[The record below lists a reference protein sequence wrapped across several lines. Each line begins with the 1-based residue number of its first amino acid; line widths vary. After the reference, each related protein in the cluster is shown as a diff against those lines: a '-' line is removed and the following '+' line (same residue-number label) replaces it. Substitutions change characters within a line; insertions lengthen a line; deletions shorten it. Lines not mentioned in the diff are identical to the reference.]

1 MNKEEENNLNVLKL
15 QQEQDFKKVIKYYYK
30 NEISEEEINYIYDK
44 LMNSFDIK
52 TEEDLFNVLNDL
64 DNDGIED
71 EPAIEEEKE
80 STEDDTQES
89 VVEDKQPEK
98 EVQVIK
104 EVVKEPKTVKES
116 SKPKEAQEENK
127 NIKKD
132 KKNQPKD
139 TKKLNKK
146 NLFIIIGTAVLLI
159 IISIVL
165 VIVFS
170 KPKDE
175 DKKEDKTTATTWKD
189 VLKTEAKDGSLKK
202 KLEDKLDDFNI
213 TTEDVDLMLMDIDS
227 DNDAELIAHVS
238 NKKTNKLLTYEI
250 DKKISYSKDYD
261 LSSDDALGFVYNTIN
276 ENTYWYINSDSDKTV
291 ISVTD
296 KDVSDEDFTT
306 NYYVLT
312 NQYKD
317 KNVLDQSI
325 EVSLDNKDLSKDMD
339 KVIKNNLTNK
349 EFMSSNNLT
358 IKKIKQE
365 IKANEEEKL
374 AEEEKKKQEEEQ
386 KALEEQ
392 KKQEE
397 EQKKA
402 EEEKKKQEASS
413 SKSFEIVDTSLS
425 DSSFNCPQVEEVIY
439 KDSKNTYSLPCQKSD
454 HIVVKYSD
462 GSVEMIK
469 TALNNGNIKIT
480 DLKKFNIQYY
490 TDEN

>member
-64 DNDGIED
+64 DNDGTED
-71 EPAIEEEKE
+71 EPVFENEKE

-89 VVEDKQPEK
+89 VAEDKQPEK

>member
-116 SKPKEAQEENK
+116 SKPKEAKEE
-127 NIKKD
+127 NIKKE

-146 NLFIIIGTAVLLI
+146 NLFIIIGIAVLLI
-159 IISIVL
+159 IIAIVL
-165 VIVFS
+165 VIIFN

-238 NKKTNKLLTYEI
+238 NKKINKLLTYEI

-296 KDVSDEDFTT
+296 KDVSNEDFTT

-317 KNVLDQSI
+317 KNVLDQFI

-439 KDSKNTYSLPCQKSD
+439 KDSKYTYSLPCQKSD

>member
-64 DNDGIED
+64 DNDGTED
-71 EPAIEEEKE
+71 EPVFEEEKE

-159 IISIVL
+159 IIAIVL
-165 VIVFS
+165 VIAFN

-425 DSSFNCPQVEEVIY
+425 DSSFNCPQALEEIY
-439 KDSKNTYSLPCQKSD
+439 KDSKNTYSLPCTKSSY
-454 HIVVKYSD
+454 IVVKYSD
-462 GSVEMIK
+462 GSVENIK

>member
-64 DNDGIED
+64 DNDGTED

-89 VVEDKQPEK
+89 VVENKQPEK

>member
-1 MNKEEENNLNVLKL
+1 MYSPQRYE
-15 QQEQDFKKVIKYYYK
+15 
-30 NEISEEEINYIYDK
+30 
-44 LMNSFDIK
+44 
-52 TEEDLFNVLNDL
+52 
-64 DNDGIED
+64 
-71 EPAIEEEKE
+71 
-80 STEDDTQES
+80 
-89 VVEDKQPEK
+89 
-98 EVQVIK
+98 
-104 EVVKEPKTVKES
+104 
-116 SKPKEAQEENK
+116 
-127 NIKKD
+127 
-132 KKNQPKD
+132 
-139 TKKLNKK
+139 
-146 NLFIIIGTAVLLI
+146 
-159 IISIVL
+159 
-165 VIVFS
+165 
-170 KPKDE
+170 
-175 DKKEDKTTATTWKD
+175 
-189 VLKTEAKDGSLKK
+189 LKTEAKDGSLKK

-238 NKKTNKLLTYEI
+238 NKKINKLLTYEI

-317 KNVLDQSI
+317 KNVLDQFI

-439 KDSKNTYSLPCQKSD
+439 KDSKYTYSLPCQKSD

>member
-1 MNKEEENNLNVLKL
+1 
-15 QQEQDFKKVIKYYYK
+15 
-30 NEISEEEINYIYDK
+30 
-44 LMNSFDIK
+44 
-52 TEEDLFNVLNDL
+52 
-64 DNDGIED
+64 
-71 EPAIEEEKE
+71 
-80 STEDDTQES
+80 
-89 VVEDKQPEK
+89 
-98 EVQVIK
+98 
-104 EVVKEPKTVKES
+104 
-116 SKPKEAQEENK
+116 
-127 NIKKD
+127 
-132 KKNQPKD
+132 
-139 TKKLNKK
+139 
-146 NLFIIIGTAVLLI
+146 
-159 IISIVL
+159 
-165 VIVFS
+165 
-170 KPKDE
+170 
-175 DKKEDKTTATTWKD
+175 
-189 VLKTEAKDGSLKK
+189 
-202 KLEDKLDDFNI
+202 
-213 TTEDVDLMLMDIDS
+213 MLMDIDS

-238 NKKTNKLLTYEI
+238 NKKINKLLTYEI

-425 DSSFNCPQVEEVIY
+425 VSGFNCPQALEEIY
-439 KDSKNTYSLPCQKSD
+439 KDSKNTYSLPCTKSSY
-454 HIVVKYSD
+454 IVVKYSD
-462 GSVEMIK
+462 GSVENIK